1 MKPIMNNIYIYTY
14 SYIVVKMV
22 AEYVPMN
29 KLGLPIVKL
38 GNMTSAF
45 KIANL
50 EALICLDVL

>member
-1 MKPIMNNIYIYTY
+1 MNNIYIYTY

-22 AEYVPMN
+22 AKYVPMN